1 VSDRAFE
8 LLLAT
13 VLAIAWTVEFVSA
26 RLMSPTLRLIGNPA
40 IARFGWRFA
49 ALGAVIPL
57 LPFYNPILGVMMLG
71 PSLLLAA
78 NNLDRLW
85 LGRTVGE
92 ARLKALLE
100 EAAQT
105 RRLGLAVSSFLG
117 TGLLIAVS
125 GAALMFLS
133 SQRQGDW
140 SYWFGLGLVFYGI
153 AAGLMRTGYAV
164 RLHRAQDVITRAR

>member
-1 VSDRAFE
+1 MSDRAFE

-117 TGLLIAVS
+117 SGLLIAVS

-164 RLHRAQDVITRAR
+164 RLHRARDVITRAR